1 MFKIAWARFSKEYEG
16 IKVRSDDLVDL
27 FKVMDGK
34 IGLKEENERVIL
46 RSIVKMNLE
55 ADAEG
60 FIYFNELLFKTMKRQ
75 YGKERTKKRILAEM
89 ELKALDRL

>member
-34 IGLKEENERVIL
+34 IGLKVNTCSL
-46 RSIVKMNLE
+46 RFFRKRMK
-55 ADAEG
+55 
-60 FIYFNELLFKTMKRQ
+60 EL
-75 YGKERTKKRILAEM
+75 Y
-89 ELKALDRL
+89 

>member
-34 IGLKEENERVIL
+34 IGLKVNTCTL
-46 RSIVKMNLE
+46 R
-55 ADAEG
+55 
-60 FIYFNELLFKTMKRQ
+60 FF
-75 YGKERTKKRILAEM
+75 
-89 ELKALDRL
+89 